1 MLEAYFSLKNRP
13 FDKSLKPADLFISR
27 GMNELIARFEYL
39 KKNRGIMLLTGLPG
53 VGKSTALR
61 LFVSKLPEIS
71 HKCFYVPL
79 ASVNVL
85 DFYRQ
90 INNSLGGDVL
100 CLKSRLFASIQSSIR
115 DLVVNSK
122 ITPVFIFDE
131 AHLLKNEN
139 FIELQII
146 ANFNMDSYDPAII
159 IIAGQSHL
167 HDRLMRPVLKS
178 FYQRILV
185 KFNLPPLEQDETES
199 FISHVLS
206 VNGCANSPFSK
217 SAVEAVFK
225 NSGGIPR
232 VISSLSL
239 KSMTCSMLEKSSVIT
254 EEHVFSAAKEI

>member
-1 MLEAYFSLKNRP
+1 MLEAYYSFNSRP

-27 GMNELIARFEYL
+27 GLNELISRLEYL
-39 KKNRGIMLLTGLPG
+39 KSNRGIMLLTGSPG
-53 VGKSTALR
+53 VGKTTALR
-61 LFVSKLPEIS
+61 LFISKLPDIS
-71 HKCFYVPL
+71 YRAFYVPL
-79 ASVNVL
+79 SSVNIL

-115 DLVVNSK
+115 DLVINSK

-146 ANFNMDSYDPAII
+146 ANFNMDSFDPAII
-159 IIAGQSHL
+159 IVAGQSHL
-167 HDRLMRPVLKS
+167 QDRLLRPVLKS

-185 KFNLPPLEQDETES
+185 KYNLPPLDHDETEPY
-199 FISHVLS
+199 ISHILS
-206 VNGCANSPFSK
+206 VKGCRNSPFSK
-217 SAVEAVFK
+217 GAVDSIFK

-232 VISSLSL
+232 LISSLAV
-239 KSMTCSMLEKSSVIT
+239 KSMTCAMLDKASSIS
-254 EEHVFSAAKEI
+254 EEHVFSAAKEL